1 MSLDPR
7 RFFSI
12 HTLGLAG
19 VLAPVIGYSGILL
32 SILLNLDWFSLTDN
46 ALSDLGHYGN
56 LGLKAFVY
64 NGGLFF
70 SGLMA
75 LIFCLTIF
83 YQERA
88 AFAEDTLGKT
98 SFLLGVMVFSISGLA
113 LVGISILSEDFGSIH
128 RFVSEVF
135 FVSIPF
141 AMWLFGI
148 AFYRRAELNAT
159 GLFALVAGTVAGLA
173 WISYFAFP
181 VFSGVAIPEA
191 LSSIAVSLWIVFR
204 GIQYYQS

>member
-1 MSLDPR
+1 MSFDPR

-12 HTLGLAG
+12 RTLGLAG
-19 VLAPVIGYSGILL
+19 VLAPIIGYSGILL

-56 LGLKAFVY
+56 LGLRAFIY
-64 NGGLFF
+64 NSGLFI
-70 SGLMA
+70 SGLLV
-75 LIFCLTIF
+75 LIFCLAIF
-83 YQERA
+83 YQEKE
-88 AFAEDTLGKT
+88 AFTDDALGKT
-98 SFLLGVMVFSISGLA
+98 LFSVGVVAFSIAGLA
-113 LVGISILSEDFGSIH
+113 LVSISIFSEDFGPIH
-128 RFVSEVF
+128 QFVSEVF

-141 AMWLFGI
+141 AMWFFGG
-148 AFYRRAELNAT
+148 AFYRRAELNT
-159 GLFALVAGTVAGLA
+159 MGLFALLVGTIAGLT
-173 WISYFAFP
+173 WISYFVLP